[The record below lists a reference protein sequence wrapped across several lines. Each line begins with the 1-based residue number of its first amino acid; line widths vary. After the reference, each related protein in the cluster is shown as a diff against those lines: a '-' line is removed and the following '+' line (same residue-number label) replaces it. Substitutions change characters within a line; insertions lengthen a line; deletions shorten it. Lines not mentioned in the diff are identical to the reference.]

1 MSEQT
6 NQSTNQPEVAEETKP
21 AEINDSI
28 RALAEKIKAGISI
41 DKTTGLG
48 TETGTPGK
56 LFRTNLPKGITVDSV
71 KEVNDYTSDF
81 VAAVTLAAGEMSI
94 DALKENSKLDK
105 CKTKVK
111 TMNRNVIETSVARGR
126 GSKDYKHGEQ
136 IKDENGNVTDT
147 IPVDVIK
154 AGFVKTTY
162 RASFDKNNGDLKKV
176 RSLIS
181 LMAEEAGIVD
191 NK

>member
-56 LFRTNLPKGITVDSV
+56 LFRTNLPKG
-71 KEVNDYTSDF
+71 
-81 VAAVTLAAGEMSI
+81 
-94 DALKENSKLDK
+94 
-105 CKTKVK
+105 KV
-111 TMNRNVIETSVARGR
+111 MFFFYFA
-126 GSKDYKHGEQ
+126 
-136 IKDENGNVTDT
+136 
-147 IPVDVIK
+147 
-154 AGFVKTTY
+154 F
-162 RASFDKNNGDLKKV
+162 
-176 RSLIS
+176 
-181 LMAEEAGIVD
+181 
-191 NK
+191 